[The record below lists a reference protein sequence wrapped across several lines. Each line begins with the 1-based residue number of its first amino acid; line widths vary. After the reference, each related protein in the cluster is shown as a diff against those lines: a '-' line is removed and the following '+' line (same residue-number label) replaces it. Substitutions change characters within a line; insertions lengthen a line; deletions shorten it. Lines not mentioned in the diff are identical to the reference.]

1 MADLHLVHGA
11 RAPLFDRFGAAGEGG
26 AAPFLDWH
34 AARRDGQDV
43 AVSALELSI
52 GRELGRLLNTRCGA
66 TLAQLAGRERSV
78 IDYGLPDYSILYTD
92 HIDDRRRLTEL
103 VRDTIVAFEPRLR
116 EVEVRIELL
125 GNSRHALRVYVQGM
139 VAVHGRLEAVSLQLG
154 ANLEGRADE

>member
-1 MADLHLVHGA
+1 VAALHLVQGA
-11 RAPLFDRFGAAGEGG
+11 RAPLFDRFGAVGEGA
-26 AAPFLDWH
+26 AAPLLEWH
-34 AARRDGQDV
+34 DARRAGQDV
-43 AVSALELSI
+43 EASALELSI

-78 IDYGLPDYSILYTD
+78 IDYGLPDYSTLYTD

-103 VRDTIVAFEPRLR
+103 VRDTIAAFEPRLR

-139 VAVHGRLEAVSLQLG
+139 VAVHGQLEPVSLQVG
-154 ANLEGRADE
+154 ANLEGKGA